1 MALEYESDKKWG
13 IKDFSFL
20 RMNANEK
27 TGFYMKCN
35 TGVKWVKFITA
46 KIKFL
51 EDSCEFVKM
60 LYKIKCWK
68 GTQPAFTC
76 SKLTIEN

>member
-1 MALEYESDKKWG
+1 
-13 IKDFSFL
+13 
-20 RMNANEK
+20 MNSNQT

-46 KIKFL
+46 KIKLL

-60 LYKIKCWK
+60 LYKIKYLK
-68 GTQPAFTC
+68 GTQAAFTC